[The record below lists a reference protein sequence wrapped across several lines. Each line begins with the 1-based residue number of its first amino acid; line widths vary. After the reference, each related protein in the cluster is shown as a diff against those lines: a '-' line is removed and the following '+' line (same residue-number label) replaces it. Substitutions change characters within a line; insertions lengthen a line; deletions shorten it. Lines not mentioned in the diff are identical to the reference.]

1 MRQAGHRVARL
12 ALLNT
17 TARPDTAEQTRRRYD
32 QIALAQSGQFTEV
45 VDALYRHWVRAARRG
60 DRALQ
65 RVVRQMADETGAEAF
80 VRQQIAIMNR
90 PDSRSGL
97 AAIDCP
103 TLVVTGAD
111 DEITTPGHATEIAD
125 RIPGARLV
133 VVSGC
138 GHLSTLEQPA
148 AITQTLVGWLN
159 Q

>member
-1 MRQAGHRVARL
+1 
-12 ALLNT
+12 
-17 TARPDTAEQTRRRYD
+17 
-32 QIALAQSGQFTEV
+32 V